1 MFEKLACLISSRLL
15 RLSVR
20 TFHSG
25 ELTSMTQKVA
35 VITGSH
41 KGLGYAIAR
50 QLAQQENIQVVLTSR
65 QEQDGLAAQ
74 QRLSN
79 ENIQVDFHP
88 LDVTNDTSVQQFTT
102 WLQQTYGK
110 VDILVNNAGVN
121 PTIQPQESSL
131 LTVQLETM
139 LAALTTNVLAVARIT
154 QALMP
159 LMKAQN
165 YGRIVNVSTEMAS
178 LSLMGSDYYPLAPSY
193 RLSKIGLNGLT
204 ALWAKELQGTN
215 ILVNSYSPGWMQT
228 DMGGSN
234 APFTADQGAE
244 TAIYLATLP
253 EGGAQGKFFA
263 EMRKFGGAVALA
275 W

>member
-1 MFEKLACLISSRLL
+1 
-15 RLSVR
+15 
-20 TFHSG
+20 
-25 ELTSMTQKVA
+25 MTQKIA

-50 QLAQQENIQVVLTSR
+50 QLAQQENIRVVLTSR
-65 QEQDGLAAQ
+65 QEQEGLAAG
-74 QRLSN
+74 QRLSK
-79 ENIQVDFHP
+79 ENLQVDFHP
-88 LDVTNDTSVQQFTT
+88 LDVTSDASVQQFTA
-102 WLQQTYGK
+102 WMQQTYGR

-121 PTIQPQESSL
+121 PTMQPEESSL
-131 LTVQLETM
+131 LTVQIDTM
-139 LAALTTNVLAVARIT
+139 LATLTTNVLAVARIT

-178 LSLMGSDYYPLAPSY
+178 LTSMASDYYPLAPSY
-193 RLSKIGLNGLT
+193 RLSKSALNALT
-204 ALWAKELQGTN
+204 VLWAKELQGTN
-215 ILVNSYSPGWMQT
+215 ILVNAYSPGWMQT

-234 APFTADQGAE
+234 APFTADEGAE
-244 TAIYLATLP
+244 TAVYLATLP

-263 EMRKFGGAVALA
+263 EMRKFGGAVALP